1 MVPIF
6 KSIPFA
12 SFSKF
17 TTDVIVT
24 VGVTIANEC
33 TEVPFRIVLHFTLS
47 GELLLQVD
55 GADRWKRCFR
65 KVYSLEKFLELF
77 LPFKLNTKAK
87 NVFRMNLGRQH
98 NFSFPL
104 ENRNSLFERRSWYC
118 QQVNPKSFQG
128 RYDSKTSKSNS
139 ASADQAFIGCE
150 ATSCFKRLQ
159 AALYR
164 WKRLWLLASI

>member
-55 GADRWKRCFR
+55 GADR
-65 KVYSLEKFLELF
+65 
-77 LPFKLNTKAK
+77 
-87 NVFRMNLGRQH
+87 
-98 NFSFPL
+98 
-104 ENRNSLFERRSWYC
+104 
-118 QQVNPKSFQG
+118 
-128 RYDSKTSKSNS
+128 
-139 ASADQAFIGCE
+139 
-150 ATSCFKRLQ
+150 
-159 AALYR
+159 
-164 WKRLWLLASI
+164 